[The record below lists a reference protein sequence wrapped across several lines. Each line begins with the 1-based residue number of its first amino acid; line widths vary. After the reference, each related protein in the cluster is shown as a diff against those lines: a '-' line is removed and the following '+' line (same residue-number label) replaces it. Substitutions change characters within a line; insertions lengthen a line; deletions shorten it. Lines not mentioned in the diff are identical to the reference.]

1 MTFLTALEIAY
12 NHKNGNISILS
23 SQNKETKKYT
33 SLMYLM
39 KDGEIHKLM
48 LSFDINDEFKGWNTE
63 DEAIKA
69 MEKVRDEAINFVE
82 KEWDEQIKSK

>member
-12 NHKNGNISILS
+12 NHKNGNISICS
-23 SQNKETKKYT
+23 AQNKETKKYT

-48 LSFDINDEFKGWNTE
+48 LSFDINDKFDGWDTE
-63 DEAIKA
+63 DEAIKE

-82 KEWDEQIKSK
+82 KEWDEQVKNK